1 MIGKSVLFIARHKTA
16 FYSLFLFLTIAT
28 LLLTLTPS
36 DAIDQETIHH
46 YDKVGHIGLFFVWTF
61 MLGFSFIIQK
71 KRRAPLLAIFI
82 AATLF
87 GISIEISQ
95 ELMSYGRFAS
105 LLDILANMGGS
116 VMAIAAL
123 RGIQTNYQSY
133 LEPYLSK
140 NNIKQR
146 NTLDS

>member
-1 MIGKSVLFIARHKTA
+1 MIGKSVLFIARHKTS
-16 FYSLFLFLTIAT
+16 FYTLFAVLTVAT
-28 LLLTLTPS
+28 LILTLTPS
-36 DAIDQETIHH
+36 DAIDQETLHH
-46 YDKVGHIGLFFVWTF
+46 YDKLGHIGLFFVWTF

-95 ELMSYGRFAS
+95 ELMSNGRFAS
-105 LLDILANMGGS
+105 LLDIAANMGGS

>member
-1 MIGKSVLFIARHKTA
+1 MIGKSVLFIAKHKTA
-16 FYSLFLFLTIAT
+16 FYSLFIILTIAT

-95 ELMSYGRFAS
+95 ELMSNGRFAS
-105 LLDILANMGGS
+105 LLDIAANMGGS

-123 RGIQTNYQSY
+123 RGIQTHYQSY